1 MISEVDIRDWEDNP
15 YIIVDIE
22 HLNTLEK
29 ENSEMK
35 ELLRNLGI
43 KYPQQ
48 VAALLKG

>member
-1 MISEVDIRDWEDNP
+1 MISEVDIRDWEDNT
-15 YIIVDIE
+15 YILVDTE
-22 HLNTLEK
+22 YLNRLEK

-35 ELLRNLGI
+35 ELLCNLGI